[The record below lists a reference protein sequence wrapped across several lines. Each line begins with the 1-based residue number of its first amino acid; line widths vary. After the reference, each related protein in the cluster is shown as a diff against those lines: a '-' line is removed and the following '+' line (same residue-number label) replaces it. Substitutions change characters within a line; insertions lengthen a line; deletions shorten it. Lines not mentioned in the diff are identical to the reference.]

1 MLSEQGAR
9 RRGSYDTGDDD
20 DGPTRDHDEGLSVG

>member
-1 MLSEQGAR
+1 MAQHGGTAMLSEQGAG

-20 DGPTRDHDEGLSVG
+20 DGP